1 MPEGPEIRLAADLL
15 QRAIAGKA
23 LLGVYFKFDALKPYE
38 HPLAA
43 SRVLQFETRGK
54 ALLTHFGCELTVY
67 SHNQLYGLWK
77 ISKTGTSPTGTRDL
91 RFSIA
96 ANDRQALLFSASD
109 ISVHATS
116 EIDAHPFICKLG
128 PDVLD
133 SRLCANMLHQRLQLP
148 QFSGKSVAG
157 LLLDQGF
164 LAGMGNYLR
173 SEVLF
178 EAQIAPKAT
187 PKALSESAQLRL
199 AQALIDVPQR
209 SYRSRGVT
217 NLRALADS
225 KPIVR
230 RGQSEYETY
239 RFAIF
244 ERDGLPC
251 YECCTQIERI
261 EISSRRVYF
270 CPSCQAA

>member
-1 MPEGPEIRLAADLL
+1 MPEGPEIRLAADQLE
-15 QRAIAGKA
+15 RAIAGKK

-38 HPLAA
+38 NQLAA
-43 SRVLQFETRGK
+43 SRVLGFETRGK
-54 ALLTHFGCELTVY
+54 ALLTHFSCGLSVY

-77 ISKTGTSPTGTRDL
+77 ISKTGTIPTGTRDL
-91 RFSIA
+91 RFSVTA
-96 ANDRQALLFSASD
+96 KDRQALLFSASD
-109 ISVHATS
+109 ISVLATTEVAS
-116 EIDAHPFICKLG
+116 HPFIRKLG

-133 SRLCANMLHQRLQLP
+133 NKLSANMLYQRLTLP

-178 EAQIAPKAT
+178 EAQIAPKAC
-187 PKALSESAQLRL
+187 PKSLSESARQRL
-199 AQALIDVPQR
+199 AQALIEVPQR
-209 SYRSRGVT
+209 SYLSHGVT
-217 NLRALADS
+217 NLRALADAR
-225 KPIVR
+225 PIVQ

-251 YECCTQIERI
+251 YECCTPIERI
-261 EISSRRVYF
+261 EIGSRRLYF
-270 CPSCQAA
+270 CPRCQAA